1 MKEVQER
8 LQKRKSGPG
17 QAPPPSLVSSG
28 SQETCPGRE
37 DALQALKLAA
47 VSLGG
52 GAAAK
57 PTGKIAGF
65 LHSMQGETAKSKITQ
80 KFDRLHEK
88 QRYQRGYTTNSPGAV
103 PH

>member
-17 QAPPPSLVSSG
+17 QAPSLVSSG
-28 SQETCPGRE
+28 PQETCPGRE
-37 DALQALKLAA
+37 DALQALELAA

-88 QRYQRGYTTNSPGAV
+88 QRYQRSYTTNSPDTV